1 MRLNFTSISNCGRSV
16 KEQRYIWAQMQ
27 IWDRLP
33 MERKNAV
40 RALIGRI
47 ARTPEE
53 GRSLFDVAVRGLT
66 PQIASMRSGVTLMRV
81 YDLRRE
87 FYERFVI

>member
-1 MRLNFTSISNCGRSV
+1 MNFTTISKCRRPV

-27 IWDRLP
+27 VWDRLP
-33 MERKNAV
+33 VERRDAV

-53 GRSLFDVAVRGLT
+53 GRALFDVAVRGAT
-66 PQIASMRSGVTLMRV
+66 PQSASMSTGVPLGQV
-81 YDLRRE
+81 YGMRRE